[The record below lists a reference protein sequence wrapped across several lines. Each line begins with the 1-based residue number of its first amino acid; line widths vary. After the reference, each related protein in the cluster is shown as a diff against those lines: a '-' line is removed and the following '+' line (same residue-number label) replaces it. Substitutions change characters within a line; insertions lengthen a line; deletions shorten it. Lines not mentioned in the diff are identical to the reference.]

1 MSVHSCQYRYRAEGG
16 VGEASTA
23 KTNEL
28 KGFKIHYLDVSAL
41 YTFLISLTVSY
52 SLIKLYGLTKSNF
65 KISERLPMRLQSMI
79 SSCKFYNDQFPQK
92 C

>member
-52 SLIKLYGLTKSNF
+52 SAHKIAWFNEIKFQN
-65 KISERLPMRLQSMI
+65 I
-79 SSCKFYNDQFPQK
+79 
-92 C
+92 